1 VDVDPKTVAEL
12 GWLIYHAE
20 RSGIAQQPLSERYP
34 DLDPA
39 SAYAVQE
46 EYAGLRVGAGARLVG
61 RKIGCTSAA
70 IQQLF
75 GIDTPDY
82 GQLFD
87 DMVVPDGGEVD
98 TGTLIA
104 PMVEP
109 ELTFLLGADLKGP
122 GVTAADVL
130 AATVSVAPSLEVIDS
145 RIVDWRIAFVDTVAD
160 NGSSARCVFGP
171 AVPLDDVVARGVDL
185 AAERVRLCRD
195 GEELFTGVGADVLG
209 HPCESVA
216 WLANALAGY
225 DRWLRAGDK
234 VMSGSMTSAAPAR
247 SGETYQAV
255 FDSFGTVSCRFG

>member
-1 VDVDPKTVAEL
+1 MDPKTVAEL

-20 RSGIAQQPLSERYP
+20 RSGVAQEPLSERHP

-46 EYAGLRVGAGARLVG
+46 VYAQLRVGAGARLVG

-75 GIDTPDY
+75 GIETPDY

-87 DMVVPDGGEVD
+87 DMVVAEGSEIAIAE
-98 TGTLIA
+98 LIA

-109 ELTFLLGADLKGP
+109 ELTFLLGEDVKGP

-130 AATVSVAPSLEVIDS
+130 AATVSVAPSLEIIDS

-171 AVPLDDVVARGVDL
+171 AMPLEQVIGTGVDL
-185 AAERVRLCRD
+185 AAERVRLRRD
-195 GEELFTGVGADVLG
+195 GVELFTGVGADVLG

-216 WLANALAGY
+216 WLANELAPYG
-225 DRWLRAGDK
+225 RWLRAGDH
-234 VMSGSMTSAAPAR
+234 VMSGSMTSAAKAR
-247 SGETYQAV
+247 PGETYEAV
-255 FDSFGTVSCRFG
+255 FDSFGTVSCHFR